1 MKHDTYRLELDLNQS
16 ISESDKSIVEN
27 LLDGGIVLKGT
38 IKVINIK
45 IQVQITKETFAVVIE
60 S

>member
-1 MKHDTYRLELDLNQS
+1 MNQS

-27 LLDGGIVLKGT
+27 LPDGGIVLKGT
-38 IKVINIK
+38 IKLINIK
-45 IQVQITKETFAVVIE
+45 TQVQITKETFAVVIE

>member
-16 ISESDKSIVEN
+16 ISESDKSIVEK
-27 LLDGGIVLKGT
+27 LPDDGIVLKGT
-38 IKVINIK
+38 IKLINIK
-45 IQVQITKETFAVVIE
+45 TQVQITKETFAVVIE